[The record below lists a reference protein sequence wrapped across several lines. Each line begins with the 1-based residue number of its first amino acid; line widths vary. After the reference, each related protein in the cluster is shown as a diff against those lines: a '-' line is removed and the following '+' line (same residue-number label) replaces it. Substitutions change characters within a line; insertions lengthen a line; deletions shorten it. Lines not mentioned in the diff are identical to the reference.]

1 MIGFIAL
8 IPRLEAQLMGRLFGQ
23 DSFEGDVKE
32 FKVALGKGRVL
43 LNHPNVCQ
51 AARGEKTAQPLP
63 GFHRSVKR
71 IF

>member
-1 MIGFIAL
+1 
-8 IPRLEAQLMGRLFGQ
+8 MGRLFGQ

-32 FKVALGKGRVL
+32 FKVALGEGRVL